1 MSIIV
6 YYNSLMD
13 TQDWKPVV
21 FKKNTVPLKNKDADK
36 VVPFKLNSNKTYEGS
51 GKKINDDDG
60 EVVKPLTVG
69 IDIGK
74 QIALART
81 TKKITQKQLS
91 TQMNLLPKVIQQN
104 ENGTAIRNN
113 ALLAQFEKALGIKLN
128 R

>member
-6 YYNSLMD
+6 YYNNIMD
-13 TQDWKPVV
+13 SQDWKPIV
-21 FKKNTVPLKNKDADK
+21 FKKKPVSLKSTTKVPAVNI
-36 VVPFKLNSNKTYEGS
+36 NSNNTFEGS
-51 GKKINDDDG
+51 GKKINDDDC
-60 EVVKPLTVG
+60 EISKPLTVG
-69 IDIGK
+69 IEIGK

-113 ALLAQFEKALGIKLN
+113 ALLAQFEKALGIRLK